1 MSDWETDSR
10 GGARPP
16 LPQPVK
22 TYRED
27 FLHGP
32 AGWWG
37 WAGNH
42 EGFRR
47 FELAESAIVS
57 RSPWWVD
64 YNHAPPGAG
73 YLHMIFCLSTRGPF
87 GDAMTDYFG
96 TNAFVAG
103 GYPRDFTGASMGF
116 RLKGELLERGA
127 RLVLLVQATVDAIT
141 SGWVLAGQPLTVSP
155 DWSEQSITLAP
166 DPRQWVCLGGRHDR
180 LDYYGRIGLD
190 RVLSDVNCNLMLILF
205 PLTVV
210 PMGPIGGERDR
221 LRAGRDYPLW
231 AGRLPEGYIMLD
243 KVEISFPS

>member
-1 MSDWETDSR
+1 MN
-10 GGARPP
+10 
-16 LPQPVK
+16 

-42 EGFRR
+42 EGFRK

-73 YLHMIFCLSTRGPF
+73 YLHMVFCLSTKGPF

-96 TNAFVAG
+96 QNGFVNG
-103 GYPRDFTGASMGF
+103 GYPRDFSFAEMTF

-127 RLVLLVQATVDAIT
+127 GLVLLVQSTVDSLT
-141 SGWVLAGQPLTVSP
+141 SGWVLRGQPLKVGS
-155 DWSEQSITLAP
+155 DWSEQTLTLAP
-166 DPRQWVCLGGRHDR
+166 DPKQWACLGGRHNR
-180 LDYYGRIGLD
+180 RDYYGHIGLEK
-190 RVLSDVNCNLMLILF
+190 VLADVNCNLMLILF
-205 PLTVV
+205 PLDVV
-210 PMGPIGGERDR
+210 PMGPIGGDRDF
-221 LRAGRDYPLW
+221 LRAGRDYPVW
-231 AGRLPEGYIMLD
+231 TGRLPEGYVMLD
-243 KVEISFPS
+243 RVEINFLSSKTNARKLEP